1 MLIKKQSLMH
11 TVRVGNLLIW
21 LSFTWL
27 WEELGKWR
35 HRRET
40 QKTTEQSQ
48 QPGLLKHCGRW
59 TWWSLQRSH
68 GRICPHGLTRS
79 VWQVGASVWLLLL
92 QVCTPASGVI
102 LGFLWV
108 SQANSWK
115 DKQARKWSEVRK
127 IWEIEGAVVTLED
140 QSQRVSS
147 CFHHLLLWTCEP

>member
-1 MLIKKQSLMH
+1 MIMGGAREVKAQK
-11 TVRVGNLLIW
+11 GNSEDHW
-21 LSFTWL
+21 AKPTTRPPEAL
-27 WEELGKWR
+27 WQVDVVEL
-35 HRRET
+35 
-40 QKTTEQSQ
+40 TE
-48 QPGLLKHCGRW
+48 K
-59 TWWSLQRSH
+59 H

-92 QVCTPASGVI
+92 QVCTPALGVI

-108 SQANSWK
+108 RQANSWK

>member
-1 MLIKKQSLMH
+1 MCWSRSRASCILWEWKFINLIKLYMIMGGAREVKAQK
-11 TVRVGNLLIW
+11 GN
-21 LSFTWL
+21 SEDH
-27 WEELGKWR
+27 WEK
-35 HRRET
+35 
-40 QKTTEQSQ
+40 Q

-59 TWWSLQRSH
+59 MWWSLQSSH
-68 GRICPHGLTRS
+68 GCICPHGLTRS
-79 VWQVGASVWLLLL
+79 VWEVGASVWLLLL

-127 IWEIEGAVVTLED
+127 IWEIEGEVVSLED
-140 QSQRVSS
+140 QSQRDFS